1 MPYQFSDPKINQE
14 WESFQDKIAPAFV
27 EIEKFCEL
35 TPEDNTG
42 LLKHMLFDYAHFQ
55 NYLSFNFRC
64 ALRFYRIALA
74 EQWALT
80 EEFKG
85 TEERKI
91 RSMVEAAC
99 VDAEAVMVQFDKLAK
114 GLQSSQTA
122 IQTAIN
128 LEKPLMT
135 NREG

>member
-1 MPYQFSDPKINQE
+1 MYTFSDPEVNQD
-14 WESFQDKIAPAFV
+14 WEAFQDKIAPAFIA
-27 EIEKFCEL
+27 IESFCEK

-42 LLKHMLFDYAHFQ
+42 LLKKMLFDYAHYQ
-55 NYLSFNFRC
+55 NYLSFNYRY

-74 EQWALT
+74 EQWSLIGD
-80 EEFKG
+80 FKG

-91 RSMVEAAC
+91 RAQVESAC

-135 NREG
+135 NREQ